1 MADPQA
7 AIGILDTAPR
17 VRRRNRHINS
27 CLECRRRKLRCDR
40 AAPCGN
46 CARNNRSCVFLAPS
60 LDSASQLKLTQ
71 IKEQMGSL
79 ERVLEQDVAR
89 RATAA
94 AGAEVPMPE
103 DEKDLEPSPLATVD
117 AFFDDDVGNESE
129 LFDLG
134 IALGRLRL
142 TDRLGGYFRP
152 QLADEVSC

>member
-1 MADPQA
+1 
-7 AIGILDTAPR
+7 
-17 VRRRNRHINS
+17 
-27 CLECRRRKLRCDR
+27 
-40 AAPCGN
+40 
-46 CARNNRSCVFLAPS
+46 
-60 LDSASQLKLTQ
+60 LTQ